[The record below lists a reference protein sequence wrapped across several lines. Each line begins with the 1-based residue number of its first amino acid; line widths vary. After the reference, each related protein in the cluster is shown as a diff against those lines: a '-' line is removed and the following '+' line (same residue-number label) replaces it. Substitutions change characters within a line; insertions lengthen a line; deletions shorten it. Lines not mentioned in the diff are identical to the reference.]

1 MMAKKTLNQLRGDL
15 TRLSMRIDQL
25 STNYS
30 IRLDRLKKDKE
41 MLEDLKASI
50 QDLKDERKELKEA
63 IEDMEAE
70 SWQ

>member
-1 MMAKKTLNQLRGDL
+1 MAKKTLNQLRSDL

-41 MLEDLKASI
+41 ILEDLKASI
-50 QDLKDERKELKEA
+50 QDLKNERKDLKEA

-70 SWQ
+70 TWR

>member
-1 MMAKKTLNQLRGDL
+1 MMAKKTLNQLRSDL

-41 MLEDLKASI
+41 ILEDLKASI
-50 QDLKDERKELKEA
+50 QDLKNERKDLKEA

-70 SWQ
+70 TWR

>member
-1 MMAKKTLNQLRGDL
+1 MMAKKTLNQLRSDL

-41 MLEDLKASI
+41 FLEDLKASI
-50 QDLKDERKELKEA
+50 QDLKDDRKDLKDA